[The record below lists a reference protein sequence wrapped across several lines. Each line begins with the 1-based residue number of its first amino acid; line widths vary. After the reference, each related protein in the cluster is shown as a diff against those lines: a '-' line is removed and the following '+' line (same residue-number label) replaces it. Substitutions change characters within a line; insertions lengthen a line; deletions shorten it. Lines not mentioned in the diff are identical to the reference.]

1 MPLAC
6 GEPGLRFLD
15 GLDGDDMVAVVA
27 GVSAPGTPEPGRTT
41 SSEMRSTAI
50 VDTGPLLA
58 AIDRRDPG
66 HASSSEVLR
75 RRDLDLL
82 IPALVVAEVSWFAA
96 ARLGPRGEA
105 LFVRSL
111 RDLNVEAP
119 HPADW
124 PIIAD
129 LVERCGDFPLGT
141 VDASIVVLADR
152 LGTDLIVTLDRRHF
166 SAIRSPRGRSFRL
179 LPEPKQVHEDP
190 ADFPPTLA

>member
-1 MPLAC
+1 
-6 GEPGLRFLD
+6 
-15 GLDGDDMVAVVA
+15 
-27 GVSAPGTPEPGRTT
+27 
-41 SSEMRSTAI
+41 MRSTAI

-75 RRDLDLL
+75 RRDLDLV

-105 LFVRSL
+105 VFVRSL
-111 RDLNVEAP
+111 RDINVEAP
-119 HPADW
+119 HPDDW

-129 LVERCGDFPLGT
+129 LVERYVDLPLGT

-152 LGTDLIVTLDRRHF
+152 LDTDLIITLDRRHF
-166 SAIRSPRGRSFRL
+166 GAIRSPGGLSFRL
-179 LPEPKQVHEDP
+179 LPEPKQVHEDSADYSP
-190 ADFPPTLA
+190 APA